1 MLQNMENIKITSHSE
16 LLLHI
21 MQLKSQK
28 LSQEE
33 EIKQCAKELVK
44 SLSPISMIK
53 HSLHEL
59 SHDKEVRF
67 DIAKVGLN
75 LGTNFLL
82 EKLVGRNRSIKGFL
96 SSIILEKI
104 SGAFINKNA
113 SSIISTITK
122 LIKPN
127 Q

>member
-1 MLQNMENIKITSHSE
+1 MGNIEITTHSE

-21 MQLKSQK
+21 MQLKFEKQN
-28 LSQEE
+28 Q
-33 EIKQCAKELVK
+33 EIKIKNSAKELIK
-44 SLSPISMIK
+44 SISPVTMIK
-53 HSLHEL
+53 DSLHEL
-59 SHDKEVRF
+59 SHDKGVRF

-82 EKLVGRNRSIKGFL
+82 EKVVGRNRSIKGFL